1 MTNDKLKLQIKNF
14 AFCIAILHFTFYIL
28 HLSQAHGQTFS
39 LGIYP
44 PILEVMIKPGKTITQ
59 AYKVK
64 NSGDDL
70 VLTPNIV
77 SFNPKDELG
86 NVYLTRLN
94 PVAKNW
100 FSLTNAN
107 IQLGQPFSLP
117 SGTSQQLV
125 LKIKI
130 PDDAIDSDHYFS
142 LTLTTSPTPLIGMT
156 KIGTKGVITSNILLT
171 ISKDGTPQRK
181 AEISKFSSKK
191 IFDSFDKP
199 DFDVQIKNIGQA
211 YLQPQ
216 GSISIYNT
224 IGKKIA
230 DLELLP
236 ENVLVNAIRKINCR
250 ADNKVAP
257 CQLGTKFLIG
267 RYQAKLDFQVDAEN
281 YQTEIT
287 FYAFPIKLSLAL
299 LLTGTMLIIILK
311 RRR

>member
-1 MTNDKLKLQIKNF
+1 MRKIKKLILISISLYT
-14 AFCIAILHFTFYIL
+14 AYCILHTP
-28 HLSQAHGQTFS
+28 AHAQTFS

-70 VLTPNIV
+70 VLIPNIV

-94 PVAKNW
+94 PVTKNW

-107 IQLGQPFSLP
+107 IQLDQPFSLP

-130 PDDAIDSDHYFS
+130 PENAIESDHYFS

-156 KIGTKGVITSNILLT
+156 KTGMKGVIASNILLT
-171 ISKDGTPQRK
+171 ISEDGTPQRK

-191 IFDSFDKP
+191 LLDSFDKP
-199 DFDVQIKNIGQA
+199 AFDVQIRNIGQA

-230 DLELLP
+230 NLELLP

-250 ADNKVAP
+250 ADDADDKVRP
-257 CQLGTKFLIG
+257 CQWDPGFLIG
-267 RYQAKLDFQVDAEN
+267 RYQTKLDFQVDAEN
-281 YQTEIT
+281 YQAEII

-299 LLTGTMLIIILK
+299 LLTGAILIIILK